1 MVLSALMLNIIP
13 CGLLFKP
20 IDKNMVIDRDQGKY
34 KQMINP
40 VENEKE
46 KSLESS
52 SQPQATETANK
63 SKDHRE
69 SESDREKEE
78 KIKLSSPKSPRYKA
92 IEMPEETKVVPL
104 NSAILRFDDFSV
116 DEDVDDEEEDSPVD
130 DEIETV
136 PENAEQSTRNMEP
149 DKIGSDSNVTEP
161 DGIEKGSKENGK
173 ALLYVIIGLD
183 DASMLCDGRIIL
195 YLLASILF
203 AVGFGIPLCFY
214 PDVSRIYG
222 TLILFQHFGIE
233 FK

>member
-1 MVLSALMLNIIP
+1 MVLSALMLNVIP
-13 CGLLFKP
+13 CGMLFKS

-52 SQPQATETANK
+52 SEPKATETASK
-63 SKDHRE
+63 SKADRE
-69 SESDREKEE
+69 AESDREKEE
-78 KIKLSSPKSPRYKA
+78 KMKLSSPKSPRYKA
-92 IEMPEETKVVPL
+92 IEMPEETKIVPL
-104 NSAILRFDDFSV
+104 NSAVLRFDDFSV
-116 DEDVDDEEEDSPVD
+116 EEDFNDEEDSPVD
-130 DEIETV
+130 DETETV

-149 DKIGSDSNVTEP
+149 DITGIAENVTEP
-161 DGIEKGSKENGK
+161 EGERKERKENGK
-173 ALLYVIIGLD
+173 ALLYVLIGLD
-183 DASMLCDGRIIL
+183 EANMLCDGRIIL

-222 TLILFQHFGIE
+222 T
-233 FK
+233 